1 LSRDALLITDFSTI
15 LDGAGTGAQQ
25 LRIRR
30 DITTVNEWVVLTVKT
45 FDVTELRTGDDRW

>member
-1 LSRDALLITDFSTI
+1 LSWDAFLITDFSTI